1 MDLPA
6 ILSRVAANET
16 TLTDYNNLRT
26 LLTIPGKQTAV
37 MKAYFTLASNP
48 EKCREYLPVALRRN
62 LASELTKDLSK

>member
-16 TLTDYNNLRT
+16 TLTDYHNLRT

-37 MKAYFTLASNP
+37 MKAYFTLMSNP
-48 EKCREYLPVALRRN
+48 EMCQEYLPVALRHS
-62 LASELTKDLSK
+62 LAKELMKVKE